1 MLSPLMWAVV
11 IRYPFLSFYL
21 RVDKV
26 FSFALNTFQYLL
38 CVEHW
43 QCVGDIILLFLWR
56 QTANTCHIVWGHKC
70 WLRNQFGYW
79 NFSETFISLLPSI
92 WEPIYLLDFIFFLL
106 EDNRQNFLWG
116 HTDMFQQN
124 SLGGLQGQSRYILS
138 RSLRSIIFSKGGREE
153 PNEEQLT
160 SLFTEFT
167 DYNVAAFYSL

>member
-1 MLSPLMWAVV
+1 MLSPLVWAAV
-11 IRYPFLSFYL
+11 IRYPFFSFYL
-21 RVDKV
+21 RVDKF

-116 HTDMFQQN
+116 HTALTCSSRIVLEVCKVNLDTYCRGRWGQWYSPKVVGKNPTRNN
-124 SLGGLQGQSRYILS
+124 SRVFLLNLQ
-138 RSLRSIIFSKGGREE
+138 
-153 PNEEQLT
+153 T
-160 SLFTEFT
+160 TM
-167 DYNVAAFYSL
+167 